1 MGEGHLPLS
10 GTIVVALEH
19 SVAGPLCTRIL
30 GDLGATVVKV
40 ERPGGDFARHW
51 DDHVDGEG
59 AQFWWLNRNKQSVV
73 LDLREPDQR
82 ARFDELLGGA
92 DVFVHNLS
100 PRAADGLGLTG
111 AEFDERHRRLVHCQ
125 ISGYG
130 HDGPSRDRKAY
141 DMLVQGEAGFM
152 SLTGTPEQACRVGVS
167 ICDVS
172 TGIYAA
178 TLVLAALRERD
189 LRGVGRRLDVAML
202 DVATEFA
209 APMLLSFANAGVIYP
224 RLADQHHAIAP
235 YGVFETADGREILIA
250 IHQDAEWRRL
260 CEVLIEQ
267 PELGADARY
276 ATTLDRVTH
285 RRRVVELVA
294 EAVGRRDH
302 GEVVEV
308 LDRAGIAHSSVNGIP
323 ELLEHDVVR
332 QRGVIA
338 QADGPRGVVRS
349 YVGIAERLFDP
360 AGDRRSRPPD
370 LDQHGRA
377 VRDDGDEGTPR
388 VA

>member
-1 MGEGHLPLS
+1 MGGGHLPLS

-51 DDHVDGEG
+51 DDHVAGEG
-59 AQFWWLNRNKQSVV
+59 AQFWWLNRNKESVV

-178 TLVLAALRERD
+178 MLVLAALRERD
-189 LRGVGRRLDVAML
+189 RPGRR
-202 DVATEFA
+202 
-209 APMLLSFANAGVIYP
+209 PSP
-224 RLADQHHAIAP
+224 R
-235 YGVFETADGREILIA
+235 RR
-250 IHQDAEWRRL
+250 DARRRDR
-260 CEVLIEQ
+260 VLR
-267 PELGADARY
+267 ADAAELRQ
-276 ATTLDRVTH
+276 
-285 RRRVVELVA
+285 RRRDLSA
-294 EAVGRRDH
+294 ARRSAPR
-302 GEVVEV
+302 
-308 LDRAGIAHSSVNGIP
+308 DRA
-323 ELLEHDVVR
+323 LRRVR
-332 QRGVIA
+332 
-338 QADGPRGVVRS
+338 
-349 YVGIAERLFDP
+349 
-360 AGDRRSRPPD
+360 DRRRSARS
-370 LDQHGRA
+370 
-377 VRDDGDEGTPR
+377 
-388 VA
+388 

>member
-1 MGEGHLPLS
+1 MAGES
-10 GTIVVALEH
+10 
-19 SVAGPLCTRIL
+19 
-30 GDLGATVVKV
+30 
-40 ERPGGDFARHW
+40 
-51 DDHVDGEG
+51 

-82 ARFDELLGGA
+82 ARFDGLLGRA
-92 DVFVHNLS
+92 SVFVHNLS

-111 AEFDERHRRLVHCQ
+111 TEFDARHRRLVHCQ

-130 HDGPSRDRKAY
+130 HDGASRNRKAY

-178 TLVLAALRERD
+178 VLVLAALRERD
-189 LRGVGRRLDVAML
+189 DRGVGRRLDVAML
-202 DVATEFA
+202 DVATEFS
-209 APMLLSFANAGVIYP
+209 APMLLSFANAGVVYP

-267 PELGADARY
+267 PELGVDARY
-276 ATTLDRVTH
+276 ATTLDRVAH
-285 RRRVVELVA
+285 RDRIVELVD

-302 GEVVEV
+302 DEVVEI
-308 LDRAGIAHSSVNGIP
+308 LGRAGIAHAAVNGIP
-323 ELLEHDVVR
+323 EVLEHDVLR
-332 QRGVIA
+332 QRGVLA
-338 QADGPRGVVRS
+338 ESDGPRGVVQS
-349 YVGIAERLFDP
+349 YVGIAERIFDP
-360 AGDRRSRPPD
+360 AGDRRSRPPG
-370 LDQHGRA
+370 LDQHGRG
-377 VRDDGDEGTPR
+377 RPRPPSPKGRREG
-388 VA
+388 A